1 MDGVGRDLQAG
12 LGELNAGRTGG
23 DEKVGLGWVGP
34 VGWDR
39 WMDGWNGWEGDR
51 MGGTRRVGGTSGMG
65 WMDGWH
71 GWMDGWKGGSM
82 GGMRMLGWG
91 AVCGLDG
98 MGMKRS
104 GWEHWV
110 NWYGMGGIS

>member
-1 MDGVGRDLQAG
+1 MGGTCGMGQMDGWMEWMGRGQDG
-12 LGELNAGRTGG
+12 W
-23 DEKVGLGWVGP
+23 DEKG
-34 VGWDR
+34 GWDFWDGMDGWMA
-39 WMDGWNGWEGDR
+39 WMDGWVGRGQNGWEGGR
-51 MGGTRRVGGTSGMG
+51 
-65 WMDGWH
+65 
-71 GWMDGWKGGSM
+71 M

-91 AVCGLDG
+91 EVCELDG